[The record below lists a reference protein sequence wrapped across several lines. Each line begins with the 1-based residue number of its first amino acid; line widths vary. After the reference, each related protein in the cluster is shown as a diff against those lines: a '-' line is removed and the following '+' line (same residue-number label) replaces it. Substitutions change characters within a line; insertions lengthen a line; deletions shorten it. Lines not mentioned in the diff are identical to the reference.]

1 MDMSIE
7 AFTFNVERYPKSYN
21 VYHSLGEA
29 YMKKGEKDLAIQNF
43 KKSLEINPWNG
54 WAIKILKE
62 IDTKKED
69 NNL

>member
-1 MDMSIE
+1 
-7 AFTFNVERYPKSYN
+7 SYN